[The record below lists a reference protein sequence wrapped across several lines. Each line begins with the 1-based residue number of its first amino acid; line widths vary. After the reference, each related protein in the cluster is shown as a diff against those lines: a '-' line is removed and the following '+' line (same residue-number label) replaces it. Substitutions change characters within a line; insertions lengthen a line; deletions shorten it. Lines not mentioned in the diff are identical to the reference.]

1 MYVVCMYVCT
11 YTKKNLDIQNKDR
24 LIRESN
30 LNVQLCEP
38 NLKQEQKFVWISTSN
53 LVGGNRTWDIKRNT
67 LQGSKCVLIYTPIIY
82 TFLHEFESIV
92 TCILGM

>member
-38 NLKQEQKFVWISTSN
+38 NLKQEQKFV
-53 LVGGNRTWDIKRNT
+53 
-67 LQGSKCVLIYTPIIY
+67 
-82 TFLHEFESIV
+82 
-92 TCILGM
+92 